1 MNLFHRVKEDLYKY
15 LLSFIFLSFVYS
27 SYNPSKNI
35 YNDIVT
41 LDSSKST
48 IGICFFNN
56 EEIKHSITYQ
66 NWISNNLYMASS
78 IIPIT
83 NESDFSIGYNMNMG
97 YKIDYNNKNFKNL
110 ILSIGYNRL
119 RFDNFNNNI
128 KALNFDLNTTI
139 KINNIFMISTFGISE
154 TENYYNNIS
163 LEFMKIINKNFIFKV
178 GVKIRDFSN
187 EGTVSI
193 PFITLKYS
201 L

>member
-1 MNLFHRVKEDLYKY
+1 
-15 LLSFIFLSFVYS
+15 
-27 SYNPSKNI
+27 
-35 YNDIVT
+35 
-41 LDSSKST
+41 
-48 IGICFFNN
+48 
-56 EEIKHSITYQ
+56 
-66 NWISNNLYMASS
+66 MASS

-154 TENYYNNIS
+154 TENYYNNFS